1 MPIKKTS
8 AFLFLVSFIIN
19 SNIDLYS
26 QGVHPISGSPA
37 TFGSS
42 LRTTTTF
49 GIFDID
55 GDDWLKLTD
64 RPQELSSVEGFQIHS
79 LLSNITTG
87 NDNFA
92 SNRSGD
98 DKFAFGL
105 IGKTSLIP
113 KITFGLA
120 VARSATSDDLLYGP
134 GFDGAWGSRGID
146 DDGDGFVDNY
156 SERGFGDDIF
166 GDRSEIHETLTDVRG
181 WDSNFDGID
190 DLTSTNIAKADVT
203 GKDNFSNTNFILAGG
218 MKLNNAL
225 KVGISYTYDS
235 DLIKSETIE
244 EYSLTPSTNTPNSLE
259 DIGWDDT
266 QTSTDFR
273 VFDENSRSD
282 NTLAFG
288 VQYNLR
294 PKITL
299 DGKLTLNK
307 YSRTDMS
314 IWDRNTYID
323 YNPNG
328 VGGDAANNN
337 RTFGIL
343 SNSETNISGIQ
354 IGIWSKVDYAYNEKT
369 QLLGF
374 FDIRLLPGS
383 YEIISKTNSDVLYNN
398 PDREL
403 NWHETMTSNFEFTD
417 KMSGDLSGTFI
428 NLAGHYITRLEQNVL
443 FGMGVQLRRTSQ
455 SLDITGS
462 YEQTDT
468 DTWSANET
476 TFQTVLGSPEGNQ
489 TSTIEFD
496 TKEGQKITITSISF
510 PVSAELTIREG
521 FIARIGAQY
530 VQTSLSEETSDF
542 ELAPFTT
549 TSIRLYDDPVFD
561 DFNETTVDSD
571 SKEISHVSQSKNSRT
586 DFRFGFGWKV
596 NKNANL
602 DFAGIAKLTDLTDW
616 RLSLTIAL

>member
-1 MPIKKTS
+1 MLIKIIAT
-8 AFLFLVSFIIN
+8 FIFLVSFLMS
-19 SNIDLYS
+19 SNIALYS
-26 QGVHPISGSPA
+26 QGIHPILGSPA

>member
-26 QGVHPISGSPA
+26 QGVHPILGSPA

>member
-8 AFLFLVSFIIN
+8 AFLFLVSFILN

-26 QGVHPISGSPA
+26 QGVHPILGSPA

-64 RPQELSSVEGFQIHS
+64 RPQELSSIEGFQIHS

-203 GKDNFSNTNFILAGG
+203 GKDDFSNTNFIFAGG
-218 MKLNNAL
+218 MKLSNAL

-288 VQYNLR
+288 VQYDMHSKL
-294 PKITL
+294 KL

-489 TSTIEFD
+489 TSTVEFD

-530 VQTSLSEETSDF
+530 VQTSVSEEQNEFQLS
-542 ELAPFTT
+542 PRTT

-561 DFNETTVDSD
+561 DFNETTVNSD
-571 SKEISHVSQSKNSRT
+571 SKEISYVSQSKNSRT

>member
-1 MPIKKTS
+1 MLIKIIAT
-8 AFLFLVSFIIN
+8 FIFLVSFLMS
-19 SNIDLYS
+19 SNIALYS
-26 QGVHPISGSPA
+26 QGIHPILGSPT

-218 MKLNNAL
+218 MKLSNAL

-288 VQYNLR
+288 VQYDMHSKL
-294 PKITL
+294 KL

-489 TSTIEFD
+489 TSTVEFD

-530 VQTSLSEETSDF
+530 VQTSVSEEQNEFQLS
-542 ELAPFTT
+542 PRTT

-561 DFNETTVDSD
+561 DFNETTVNSD
-571 SKEISHVSQSKNSRT
+571 SKEISYVSQSKNSRT

>member
-8 AFLFLVSFIIN
+8 AFLFLVSFILN

-26 QGVHPISGSPA
+26 QGVHPILGSPA

-489 TSTIEFD
+489 TSTVEFD

>member
-1 MPIKKTS
+1 MPFKKTS
-8 AFLFLVSFIIN
+8 AFLFLVSFILN

-26 QGVHPISGSPA
+26 QGVHPILGSPA

-64 RPQELSSVEGFQIHS
+64 RPQELSSIEGFQIHS

-203 GKDNFSNTNFILAGG
+203 GKDDFSNTNFILAGG
-218 MKLNNAL
+218 MKLSNAL

-288 VQYNLR
+288 VQYDMHSKL
-294 PKITL
+294 KL

-489 TSTIEFD
+489 TSTVEFD

-530 VQTSLSEETSDF
+530 VQTSVSEEQNEFQLS
-542 ELAPFTT
+542 PRTT

>member
-1 MPIKKTS
+1 MPFKKTS
-8 AFLFLVSFIIN
+8 AFLFLVSFILN

-26 QGVHPISGSPA
+26 QGVHPILGSPA

-64 RPQELSSVEGFQIHS
+64 RPQELSSIEGFQIHS

-218 MKLNNAL
+218 MKLSNAL

-489 TSTIEFD
+489 TSTVEFD

-530 VQTSLSEETSDF
+530 VQTSVSEEQNEFQLS
-542 ELAPFTT
+542 PRTT

-561 DFNETTVDSD
+561 DFNETTVNSD
-571 SKEISHVSQSKNSRT
+571 SKEISYVSQSKNSRT

>member
-1 MPIKKTS
+1 MPIKKITTFIFS
-8 AFLFLVSFIIN
+8 VSLIMSSNTALF
-19 SNIDLYS
+19 S
-26 QGVHPISGSPA
+26 QGIHPISGSPS

-218 MKLNNAL
+218 MKLSNAL

-489 TSTIEFD
+489 TSTVEFD

>member
-1 MPIKKTS
+1 MPFKKTS
-8 AFLFLVSFIIN
+8 AFLFLVSFILN

-26 QGVHPISGSPA
+26 QGVHPILGSPA

-64 RPQELSSVEGFQIHS
+64 RPQELSSIEGFQIHS

-218 MKLNNAL
+218 MKLSNAL

-244 EYSLTPSTNTPNSLE
+244 EYSLTPSTNTTNSLE

-288 VQYNLR
+288 VQYDMHSKL
-294 PKITL
+294 KL

-489 TSTIEFD
+489 TSTVEFD

-530 VQTSLSEETSDF
+530 VQTSVSEEQNEFQLS
-542 ELAPFTT
+542 PRTT

-561 DFNETTVDSD
+561 DFNETTVNSD
-571 SKEISHVSQSKNSRT
+571 SKEISYVSQSKNSRT